1 MSFYIIITSILLII
15 AYKHKN
21 ILTIISLKFNSLISY
36 INIVY
41 GKRLKVLTLIFILL
55 YIIFYLISIISA
67 SVDLFHLFTSNNL
80 MFSLFEEKF
89 YLGTG
94 SSNSIYSEKLHLISH
109 ENYVK
114 SNPDIDK
121 LDSEALKS
129 NEPQSDL
136 LKRRGLPKLE
146 LPKLELSSNR
156 FPSPITKEELQKNLL
171 ENTKNNLK
179 ELKIKE
185 KYFADIVEKINKGTE
200 EFYPDEAKNLFGK
213 DYKEAVAELIKS
225 NKEILKGLSDNKETS
240 NLFNSIKD
248 TKISSKELGSYNQDL
263 HKLFKERLDKII
275 LTMNQFKSKK

>member
-21 ILTIISLKFNSLISY
+21 ILTIILLKFNSLISY

-55 YIIFYLISIISA
+55 YIIFYLIYIISA

-94 SSNSIYSEKLHLISH
+94 SSNSIYYEKLHLISH

-114 SNPDIDK
+114 SNSDIDK
-121 LDSEALKS
+121 LDSDALKS

-136 LKRRGLPKLE
+136 LKRRG

-171 ENTKNNLK
+171 ENTQNNLK

-185 KYFADIVEKINKGTE
+185 KYFTDIVEKINKGTE

-213 DYKEAVAELIKS
+213 DYKEAVDELIKS

-248 TKISSKELGSYNQDL
+248 TKRSSKELGSYNQDL
-263 HKLFKERLDKII
+263 HKLFKERLEKII

>member
-94 SSNSIYSEKLHLISH
+94 SSNSIYYEKLHLISH

-146 LPKLELSSNR
+146 LSSNR

-179 ELKIKE
+179 ELKIKD

-263 HKLFKERLDKII
+263 HKLFKERFEKII